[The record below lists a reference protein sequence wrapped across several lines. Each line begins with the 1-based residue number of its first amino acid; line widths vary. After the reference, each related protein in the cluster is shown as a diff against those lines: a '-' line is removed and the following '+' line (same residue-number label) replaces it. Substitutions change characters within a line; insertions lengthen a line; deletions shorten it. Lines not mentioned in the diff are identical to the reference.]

1 MKDNGAMTG
10 HFRISQF
17 EAGTIERPEDGKM
30 TAEQIAKYSPVN
42 APEWEKNRIV
52 LSEGYGA
59 NLIMKHLG
67 NDTSLGP
74 IAIDHV
80 GLGTGATAITAGD
93 NVMEAELVNVPV
105 ESWSVVDGVLTMAL
119 YIEDANMPNATY
131 TRIALKIGTRMF
143 THAVCNYVKLTG
155 KDTTL
160 EYVITL
166 NPLP

>member
-1 MKDNGAMTG
+1 MQG

-17 EAGTIERPEDGKM
+17 DAGVVKRPDDGKM
-30 TAEQIAKYSPVN
+30 TSEQIAKYTPVN
-42 APEWEKNRIV
+42 APQWEKNRIV

-74 IAIDHV
+74 IAINHV
-80 GLGTGATAITAGD
+80 GLGTGSAAITAGD
-93 NVMEAELVNVPV
+93 TVMENELVNVPV
-105 ESWSVVDGVLTMAL
+105 ESWVVVDGTLTMTL

-143 THAVCNYVKLTG
+143 THAVCNYVKTTG

-160 EYVITL
+160 EYVINL
-166 NPLP
+166 NLLP